1 MARNEIVEGASRR
14 LFLRRSGVLA
24 GVAAGAAALLSACQL
39 SAPGSSPAASSSGA
53 APTAAGG
60 TAAPAAG
67 GAISGSTGAA
77 QVSAG
82 GKLEQ
87 VLKRGKIIVG
97 TGSTNP
103 PWHFE
108 DEKGALV
115 GMDIE
120 IAKMFSKGLFDKT
133 DAIDFVKQQA
143 DARIPNLQ
151 TDKVDVVIQFM
162 TVTPLRAQNVEFTI
176 PYYREAVNLLLPA
189 NSPYNGAKDMAGKNV
204 KISIL
209 QNVTAEAMVRRGVA
223 GAQVMQLDSQA
234 SCILALDAGRV
245 DAAAVDDSTC
255 RWLFAQNPTKYKVG
269 NQAWDSQTYSAAVRP
284 GDPRWLNWLNTA
296 LHEAMVG
303 LDWPTYA
310 AAFKTYFGASL
321 EEPPS
326 GFPVEFGVRG
336 LKTA

>member
-1 MARNEIVEGASRR
+1 
-14 LFLRRSGVLA
+14 
-24 GVAAGAAALLSACQL
+24 
-39 SAPGSSPAASSSGA
+39 
-53 APTAAGG
+53 
-60 TAAPAAG
+60 
-67 GAISGSTGAA
+67 
-77 QVSAG
+77 
-82 GKLEQ
+82 
-87 VLKRGKIIVG
+87 VG

-189 NSPYNGAKDMAGKNV
+189 NSPYNGAKDMAGKTV
-204 KISIL
+204 KVSIL
-209 QNVTAEAMVRRGVA
+209 QNVTAEAMVHRGVP
-223 GAQVMQLDSQA
+223 GAQVTQLDSQA

-245 DAAAVDDSTC
+245 EAAAVDDSTC

-310 AAFKTYFGASL
+310 AAFKTYFGANL

-336 LKTA
+336 TRTA

>member
-1 MARNEIVEGASRR
+1 MTRIQIAGGASRR

-39 SAPGSSPAASSSGA
+39 SVPGSSPSAA
-53 APTAAGG
+53 APAAAGATAA
-60 TAAPAAG
+60 TAAG
-67 GAISGSTGAA
+67 GAISGTTAAA
-77 QVSAG
+77 QVGAG

-87 VLKRGKIIVG
+87 VLKRGRIIVG

-189 NSPYNGAKDMAGKNV
+189 NSPYNGAKDMAGKTV
-204 KISIL
+204 KVSIL
-209 QNVTAEAMVRRGVA
+209 QNVTAEAMVHRGVP
-223 GAQVMQLDSQA
+223 GAQVTQLDSQA

-245 DAAAVDDSTC
+245 EAAAVDDSTC

-310 AAFKTYFGASL
+310 AAFKTYFGANL

-336 LKTA
+336 TRTA

>member
-1 MARNEIVEGASRR
+1 MTRIQIAGGASRR

-24 GVAAGAAALLSACQL
+24 GVAAGAGALLSACQL
-39 SAPGSSPAASSSGA
+39 SVPGSSPSAA
-53 APTAAGG
+53 APAAAGATAA
-60 TAAPAAG
+60 TAAG
-67 GAISGSTGAA
+67 GAISGTTAAA
-77 QVSAG
+77 QVGAG

-87 VLKRGKIIVG
+87 VLKRGRIIVG

-189 NSPYNGAKDMAGKNV
+189 NSPYNGAKDMAGKTV
-204 KISIL
+204 KVSIL
-209 QNVTAEAMVRRGVA
+209 QNVTAEAMVHRGVP
-223 GAQVMQLDSQA
+223 GAQVTQLDSQA

-245 DAAAVDDSTC
+245 EAAAVDDSTC

-310 AAFKTYFGASL
+310 AAFKTYFGANL

-336 LKTA
+336 TRTA

>member
-1 MARNEIVEGASRR
+1 MASTETEAGASRR
-14 LFLRRSGVLA
+14 LFLRRSGLLA
-24 GVAAGAAALLSACQL
+24 GIAAGAGALVSACQL
-39 SAPGSSPAASSSGA
+39 AVPGAGNSSSAGSATPVAGA
-53 APTAAGG
+53 

-67 GAISGSTGAA
+67 GAIGTNSGAA
-77 QVSAG
+77 QASAG

-87 VLKRGKIIVG
+87 VLKRGTIIVG

-108 DEKGALV
+108 DDKGNLV

-120 IAKMFSKGLFDKT
+120 IARMFSKGLFDKT
-133 DAIDFVKQQA
+133 DAVDFVKQQA

-162 TVTPLRAQNVEFTI
+162 TVTALRAQNVEFTI

-189 NSPYNGAKDMAGKNV
+189 NSPYNGPKDMVGKNA

-209 QNVTAEAMVRRGVA
+209 QNVTAADMVHRGV
-223 GAQVMQLDSQA
+223 GDAQVMQLDSQA
-234 SCILALDAGRV
+234 NCILALDAGRV

-310 AAFKTYFGASL
+310 KAFKTYFGASL
-321 EEPPS
+321 DEPPS
-326 GFPVEFGVRG
+326 GFPVEFGVRTV
-336 LKTA
+336 KTA

>member
-1 MARNEIVEGASRR
+1 MTTNDIEPGPSRR
-14 LFLRRSGVLA
+14 LLLRRSGLVA
-24 GVAAGAAALLSACQL
+24 GIAAGAGALLSACQL
-39 SAPGSSPAASSSGA
+39 GAPGGVSGAPSSGA
-53 APTAAGG
+53 APAAGA
-60 TAAPAAG
+60 TAPAGAAG
-67 GAISGSTGAA
+67 EISSNTGPA

-87 VLKRGKIIVG
+87 VLKRGTIVVG

-108 DEKGALV
+108 DDKGNLV

-120 IAKMFSKGLFDKT
+120 IAKIFSKGLFDKT
-133 DAIDFVKQQA
+133 DAITFVKQQA

-162 TVTPLRAQNVEFTI
+162 TVTALRAQNVEFTI

-189 NSPYNGAKDMAGKNV
+189 NSPYNGPQDMSGKNAKV
-204 KISIL
+204 SIL
-209 QNVTAEAMVRRGVA
+209 QNVTAEDMVHRGVLD
-223 GAQVMQLDSQA
+223 AQVMQFDSQA
-234 SCILALDAGRV
+234 NCILALDTGRV

-255 RWLFAQNPTKYKVG
+255 RWLFAQNPSKYKVG
-269 NQAWDSQTYSAAVRP
+269 NKAWDSQTYSAAVRP
-284 GDPRWLNWLNTA
+284 GDQRWLNWLNTA

-310 AAFKTYFGASL
+310 AAFKTYFGAAL

-326 GFPVEFGVRG
+326 GFPVEFGARG
-336 LKTA
+336 VKTA

>member
-1 MARNEIVEGASRR
+1 V
-14 LFLRRSGVLA
+14 
-24 GVAAGAAALLSACQL
+24 
-39 SAPGSSPAASSSGA
+39 
-53 APTAAGG
+53 GG
-60 TAAPAAG
+60 TTA
-67 GAISGSTGAA
+67 AA

-189 NSPYNGAKDMAGKNV
+189 NSPYSGAKDMAGKNV

-209 QNVTAEAMVRRGVA
+209 QNVTAEAMVHRGVP
-223 GAQVMQLDSQA
+223 GAQVTQLDSQA
-234 SCILALDAGRV
+234 SCILALDSGRV
-245 DAAAVDDSTC
+245 EAAAVDDSTC

-284 GDPRWLNWLNTA
+284 GDARWLNWLNTS

-310 AAFKTYFGASL
+310 AAFKTYFGANL

-336 LKTA
+336 VKTA